1 MEIYKNGVFQQ
12 FGIFA
17 QAVGVPV
24 GFIYQYLATEL
35 DPTQL
40 RLNGAILNRNR
51 YSALWSYVE
60 KHPSLLKTETEW
72 QEIASQDN
80 GVCRFFSSGDGST
93 TFRLP
98 KYPDSEI
105 LGENTP
111 DFVVQAFGYVSKDG
125 ALDLSNVETIVE
137 EAINENNLIVNTT
150 IDNKINESEEEL
162 RNDVAAKYLSLSG
175 GTLTGNLTVPKI
187 VTTTGIEIY

>member
-1 MEIYKNGVFQQ
+1 MKIYKNGELKDFA
-12 FGIFA
+12 IFA

-35 DPTQL
+35 DSTQL
-40 RLNGAILNRNR
+40 RLNGSLIGRNR
-51 YSALWSYVE
+51 YSALWAYVE

-72 QEIASQDN
+72 QKIAGQDN
-80 GVCRFFSSGDGST
+80 GICRFFSSGDDST

-105 LGENTP
+105 LGESIP

-125 ALDLSNVETIVE
+125 GLNLDSVETVVN
-137 EAINENNLIVNTT
+137 EAIDENNLTINTT

-162 RNDVAAKYLSLSG
+162 KSDAAAKYLSLSG

-187 VTTTGIEIY
+187 VTSTGIEIY